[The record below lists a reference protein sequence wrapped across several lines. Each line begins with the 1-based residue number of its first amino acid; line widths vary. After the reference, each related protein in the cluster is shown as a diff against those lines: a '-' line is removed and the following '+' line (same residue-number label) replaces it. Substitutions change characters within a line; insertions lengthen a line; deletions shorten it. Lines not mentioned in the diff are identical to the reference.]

1 MPLASKPLDLR
12 PDHAGPENL
21 IYLCDWLPPDYGAV
35 GQYSSLFARELAAEG
50 RDVTL
55 VGLSSREASETS
67 EVIGS
72 GRLREIRILASTY
85 DKTSLAR
92 RLLWTAQI
100 NTRLIWRI
108 RRQLQAADTILFT
121 GSPPYLL
128 HWIAPLNILLRKKLI
143 YRITD
148 FHPECLMAQRQS
160 SGVALRLLYRLTM
173 AWRRRVDEFEVLG
186 NDQLQRLVEAGIPR
200 SRARLKRDPSPV
212 RFESHTK
219 PLPRP
224 AAAQRQ
230 AALAL
235 LGELGRRPRLRDVSR
250 GLRVALPTR
259 QRSLPA
265 VAQRRGERRR
275 RDRGGAQAARASLY
289 SRHPRSS
296 RSAFVAS
303 RHAGCTSH
311 HAFGSLCRLCFAIEG
326 ACLHPIGASRALY
339 RQRPFRRARPV
350 RRAAEGPL
358 FSRRDRIT
366 PKDAGRPLRTS
377 RSCLQNAMTATA
389 APQACPQGFWRSNR
403 RIE

>member
-1 MPLASKPLDLR
+1 MPLASKALDLR
-12 PDHAGPENL
+12 PDHAGPEKL

-55 VGLSSREASETS
+55 VGLSSREASETA
-67 EVIGS
+67 EVIGN

-128 HWIAPLNILLRKKLI
+128 HWIAPINVLLRKKLI

-173 AWRRRVDEFEVLG
+173 AWRHRVDEFEVLG

-200 SRARLKRDPSPV
+200 SRSRLKRDPSPT
-212 RFESHTK
+212 RFDPHTE
-219 PLPRP
+219 PMPRP
-224 AAAQRQ
+224 AAADGKLLLLYSGNWGVAHDYATFLAGYELHCRRGTGRFLLWLN
-230 AALAL
+230 AVGSAVGAIEEELKRRALPYIRGAPVPLDQLSAL
-235 LGELGRRPRLRDVSR
+235 LVTPDAHLITLSD
-250 GLRVALPTR
+250 
-259 QRSLPA
+259 
-265 VAQRRGERRR
+265 
-275 RDRGGAQAARASLY
+275 
-289 SRHPRSS
+289 
-296 RSAFVAS
+296 AFVGFVLPS
-303 RHAGCTSH
+303 KVHACIESGQPVLYIGSARSDV
-311 HAFGSLCRLCFAIEG
+311 HALCAEQL
-326 ACLHPIGASRALY
+326 RAPY
-339 RQRPFRRARPV
+339 FRV
-350 RRAAEGPL
+350 EVNDAEGCWQAL
-358 FSRRDRIT
+358 EKLAHLLTKREDSDL
-366 PKDAGRPLRTS
+366 AS
-377 RSCLQNAMTATA
+377 QATA
-389 APQACPQGFWRSNR
+389 STVSGVRTGG
-403 RIE
+403 